1 MNIIIPLREGLF
13 GFRVFFD
20 NICQAM
26 SSEQE
31 IRRRPLHG
39 QEGEGEG
46 EDWGVDD
53 EGWTPEEETEET
65 KRKHVARRTVTEIAL
80 AFLCHLLLMCY
91 YIYAHVYDATIFKQN
106 AGKGFE
112 GSGSYGGRWKYLTY
126 LNYVRFPSQQCVS
139 ILCMVYL

>member
-1 MNIIIPLREGLF
+1 
-13 GFRVFFD
+13 
-20 NICQAM
+20 M
-26 SSEQE
+26 STEQE

-39 QEGEGEG
+39 QEGEREGE

-65 KRKHVARRTVTEIAL
+65 KRKHVARRTVTDVML
-80 AFLCHLLLMCY
+80 AFFCHLLLMSY

-112 GSGSYGGRWKYLTY
+112 GSQSYGGRWKYLLY
-126 LNYVRFPSQQCVS
+126 QFCEFPTANSVHGS
-139 ILCMVYL
+139 PASKRDPLTLYTHTHTHTHTPYTGP

>member
-1 MNIIIPLREGLF
+1 
-13 GFRVFFD
+13 
-20 NICQAM
+20 M

-39 QEGEGEG
+39 QEGKGEG